1 MSRKRVKGAEET
13 LTLQQ
18 CQVPARALGNTG
30 QPGTARTPQPVCHR
44 SPLLDASGDKNGFAD
59 REGEGWEAHTETEL
73 AEGLTPSSQHTEV
86 LGDLWPMREVGWI
99 KSLSFTWA
107 GVQPQNS
114 SPKTRSHERKKIA
127 RQRIIHTSL
136 SHVGLRCQPRC
147 RSGAG
152 APRCPP
158 AHASTCLD
166 PAQPRCLCPSEGRC
180 PAPELLVSAAG
191 VRGGGRAELQALLP
205 QRGGEGPGDHGQLT
219 EWFSS
224 VASQLPPR
232 CCCHRHPALH
242 IPTQQ
247 ATFPSSIPQCSPGL
261 GILQSC
267 SLTEGV
273 ATPSQTVCNVRSSA
287 PGQV

>member
-73 AEGLTPSSQHTEV
+73 AEGLTLSSQHTEV

-127 RQRIIHTSL
+127 RRRIIHTSL
-136 SHVGLRCQPRC
+136 SHVGAERRAALPATVPLGCRCTAVPAGTCQRLPG
-147 RSGAG
+147 SGT
-152 APRCPP
+152 APMPVP
-158 AHASTCLD
+158 
-166 PAQPRCLCPSEGRC
+166 
-180 PAPELLVSAAG
+180 
-191 VRGGGRAELQALLP
+191 
-205 QRGGEGPGDHGQLT
+205 
-219 EWFSS
+219 
-224 VASQLPPR
+224 
-232 CCCHRHPALH
+232 
-242 IPTQQ
+242 I
-247 ATFPSSIPQCSPGL
+247 
-261 GILQSC
+261 
-267 SLTEGV
+267 
-273 ATPSQTVCNVRSSA
+273 
-287 PGQV
+287 